1 MVQSHYSNSF
11 LLDNFAVKL
20 FSIIITLPRRKIHS
34 HFVPRRITIKSKT
47 VFQSLFCLEP
57 HNVLKYQVTGCCLIS
72 VHFVHCRNIIM
83 LCLSLSLVTTLDTE
97 SHLNNNYY

>member
-1 MVQSHYSNSF
+1 MACLSSVFAF
-11 LLDNFAVKL
+11 LWYRVIILIVFYWIILPVKL

-72 VHFVHCRNIIM
+72 VHDND
-83 LCLSLSLVTTLDTE
+83 S
-97 SHLNNNYY
+97 NNYFISKPMAIVM